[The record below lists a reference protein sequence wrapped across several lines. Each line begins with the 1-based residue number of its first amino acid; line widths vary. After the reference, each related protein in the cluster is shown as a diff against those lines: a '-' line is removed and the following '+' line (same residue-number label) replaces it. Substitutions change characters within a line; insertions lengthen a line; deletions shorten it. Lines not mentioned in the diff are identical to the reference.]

1 MRLEYQILIAVAID
15 LLLGDP
21 QWLPHPVRAIGRLAI
36 SLESLFRRIFGSTR
50 LAGLL
55 TAISTYL
62 VVGTMAWGAI
72 YLAAI
77 LHPLAADLVSI
88 YIIYTT
94 VAARDLARHSMAVFR
109 SLAVGDIVE
118 ARRRVGA
125 IVGRDTDQL
134 DEAGVVRAA
143 VESVAESTVDGVT
156 APLLFAVVAG
166 PVGAIVYRSIN
177 TLDSMFGHRDD
188 RYRQF
193 GWAAA
198 RIDDAANYIPA
209 RCTGP
214 LMCIA
219 AIILRPRNLPSAP
232 CPPLSSN
239 PQSLIPNPSV
249 TSPHPNPLPKG
260 EGTIRRALKT
270 MLRDGRKH
278 TSPNAGLTEAAMA
291 GALGVQ
297 LGGVN
302 VYDGLPLE
310 KPAIGKPL
318 VPLGPRHIRQANA
331 LMFVTSSLFLA
342 ICLALRVGIL
352 HFWQTWRTIT

>member
-21 QWLPHPVRAIGRLAI
+21 QWLPHPVRAIGRWAI
-36 SLESLFRRIFGSTR
+36 WLESLFRRVFGATR
-50 LAGLL
+50 FAGLL

-62 VVGTMAWGAI
+62 VVGAVAWGAI
-72 YLAAI
+72 DLAAI
-77 LHPLAADLVSI
+77 LHPLVADLVSI

-109 SLAVGDIVE
+109 PLAAGDIVE

-166 PVGAIVYRSIN
+166 PVGAIIYRSIN

-214 LMCIA
+214 LMCMA
-219 AIILRPRNLPSAP
+219 AILLQLRPWY
-232 CPPLSSN
+232 
-239 PQSLIPNPSV
+239 
-249 TSPHPNPLPKG
+249 
-260 EGTIRRALKT
+260 ALQT

-297 LGGVN
+297 LGGLN
-302 VYDGLPLE
+302 VYDGLSLE
-310 KPAIGKPL
+310 KPTIGKPL

-331 LMFVTSSLFLA
+331 LMFVTSGLFLA
-342 ICLALRVGIL
+342 LCLALRVGIL